1 MLFKH
6 PEFLYALFLLI
17 IPIIIHFFQLRKFK
31 IQAFTNVA
39 FLKKVKLQTR
49 KSSKIKKWLVLLSRM
64 LLFAA
69 VIVAFAQPYIPSS
82 QEALKEQER
91 VIYLDNSFSM
101 QQKNAKGVLLK
112 QAIQEL
118 LKNIPKEEEFSL
130 LTNNAVFKN
139 VRLNEIKNELL
150 QINYSPKGL
159 NLKTAYLKAAQLF
172 SENPA
177 SKKNFIAISDFQ
189 KSNLQEEVR
198 FSPQHEVNL
207 LQLSSKEPLNYFIK
221 SAKITTEN
229 PSTYTLKVNLQA
241 NKKSENT
248 IPVGVYTKNGLFAK
262 TSAGFKETDT
272 ASVRFSLPKTEFI
285 NAKITIEDKGLAYDN
300 NFHIS
305 LPKNQPIKVAVIS
318 NDNDTYLQK
327 IFGKK
332 EAFQLDVFSLSKANY
347 SILEKADFI
356 ILNEL
361 ENIPNSLRSLLENH
375 SKENGS
381 LALIPS
387 VKADL
392 SAYNTLLQKLGAG
405 KFTEAGNEA
414 LKITD
419 IKFSHPLYEG
429 VFNKEVRNF
438 EYPKVEKHFDYS
450 GYGNTILSYNNQ
462 QAFLSNRENIYVF
475 TAAISA
481 SNSNFKQSPLIVPT
495 FYNMAKQSLAL
506 PKLYYTVNRL
516 NKISIPVNLGQDKV
530 LKIGKEKEDFI
541 PRQQKFNE
549 QVNLELEDFPETDGH
564 YMVKNKEQII
574 ENLSFN
580 YSREE
585 SDLKPGDLGKFKNA
599 NIQNSIANYFTE
611 SIKQTQINALWKW
624 FVIFAIGFLLLEV
637 LLLKFLK

>member
-31 IQAFTNVA
+31 TQAFTNVA

-49 KSSKIKKWLVLLSRM
+49 KSSKIKKWLVLFTRM
-64 LLFAA
+64 LLFTA
-69 VIVAFAQPYIPSS
+69 VIIAFAQPYIPAS
-82 QEALKEQER
+82 QEALREQER

-139 VRLNEIKNELL
+139 VKLNEIKNELL

-172 SENPA
+172 SENSA

-189 KSNLQEEVR
+189 EINLQEDVR

-207 LQLSSKEPLNYFIK
+207 IRLSSEEQLNFLVK
-221 SAKITTEN
+221 DAKISTEN
-229 PSTYTLKVNLQA
+229 PSTYTLKVNLEA
-241 NKKSENT
+241 NKKTENT
-248 IPVGVYTKNGLFAK
+248 VPVGVYTKNGLFAK
-262 TSAGFKETDT
+262 TSAAFTKTDT
-272 ASVRFSLPKTEFI
+272 ASVHFSLPKTEFI
-285 NAKITIEDKGLAYDN
+285 NAKISIEDKGLTYDN
-300 NFHIS
+300 NFYLS
-305 LPKNQPIKVAVIS
+305 LPKNRAIKVGVIS
-318 NDNDTYLQK
+318 NKNDAYLKK

-332 EAFQLDVFSLSKANY
+332 DAFQLDLFSLNSANY
-347 SILEKADFI
+347 SVLEKADFI
-356 ILNEL
+356 VLNEL
-361 ENIPNSLRSLLENH
+361 ENLPASLRNLLQNH
-375 SKENGS
+375 IKQNGS
-381 LALIPS
+381 LAIIPS

-392 SAYNTLLQKLGAG
+392 NAYNELLQKLGAG
-405 KFTEAGNEA
+405 RFTEASAEG

-419 IKFSHPLYEG
+419 IKFSHPLYKG

-438 EYPKVEKHFDYS
+438 EYPEVKKHFNYS

-475 TAAISA
+475 TAPISA

-506 PKLYYTVNRL
+506 PQLYYTLNTL
-516 NKISIPVNLGQDKV
+516 NKISIPVSLGQDEV
-530 LKIGKEKEDFI
+530 LKIGKGEANFI

-549 QVNLELEDFPETDGH
+549 QVTIELEDFPDTDGH
-564 YMVKNKEQII
+564 YAVKNNEQTI

-585 SDLKPGDLGKFKNA
+585 SNLKPGDLSVYKNA
-599 NIQNSIANYFTE
+599 VIGNSIENYFSE
-611 SIKQTQINALWKW
+611 SIKQNQINALWKW